1 MGALWNFF
9 KSGPNATPLTDEK
22 EIKSKFNLFRWQVF
36 GSITIGYAL
45 FYVLRLNFSVIKKP
59 LMSMGILNAQPIRRA
74 LAVPQHNQR
83 LNMPPGLDSR
93 ATMPKLRPSCNT
105 PVHRAFCDFLEK
117 T

>member
-9 KSGPNATPLTDEK
+9 KSGASATPLTDDK

-59 LMSMGILNAQPIRRA
+59 LMSMGILNAQQLGLMGSVFFITYGIGKFTNSF
-74 LAVPQHNQR
+74 LADRVNNKR
-83 LNMPPGLDSR
+83 FF
-93 ATMPKLRPSCNT
+93 
-105 PVHRAFCDFLEK
+105 AFG
-117 T
+117 

>member
-59 LMSMGILNAQPIRRA
+59 LMSIGHFECTAIGPYGFSILHYVRYR
-74 LAVPQHNQR
+74 
-83 LNMPPGLDSR
+83 
-93 ATMPKLRPSCNT
+93 
-105 PVHRAFCDFLEK
+105 
-117 T
+117 